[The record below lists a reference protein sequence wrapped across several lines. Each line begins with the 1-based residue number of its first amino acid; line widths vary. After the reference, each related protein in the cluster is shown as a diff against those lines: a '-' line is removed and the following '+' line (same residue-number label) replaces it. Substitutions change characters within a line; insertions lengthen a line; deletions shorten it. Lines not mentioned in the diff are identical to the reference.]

1 MYIYED
7 FYSNF
12 FEKKKLEMLYFCI
25 SCVCLGMQYWGVMC
39 LVFND
44 LFFVKCYKLNSLVYI
59 KKNIYS
65 INKKINKEKIICE
78 RFYLNK

>member
-7 FYSNF
+7 FYRNF
-12 FEKKKLEMLYFCI
+12 FEKKIRNFIFL
-25 SCVCLGMQYWGVMC
+25 
-39 LVFND
+39 
-44 LFFVKCYKLNSLVYI
+44 YKLCVFRYVVLGVYI
-59 KKNIYS
+59 KKIIYS